1 MIEIKTYQ
9 DLTSVGEVEQ
19 KRMDFVLEAIREHK
33 ASEAYRIAKDAEL
46 YASGR
51 NATIMNYQKLL
62 YTLTGKAV
70 PDNYSAN
77 HKCASGFFKRFV
89 TQEAAYL
96 LGNGITFENDVT
108 KGKLGKNIDSVL
120 YKGAKSALIQ
130 AVSFGFYNKDHIEM
144 YDMTEFV
151 PLYDEENGA
160 LMAGIRFWQI
170 DDSKPLRAT
179 LFELDGYT
187 DYIKRKGE
195 DIAVLND
202 KRTYIQVVK
211 SSEADGEVIYDGQN
225 YPTFPI
231 VPLWANPEKQSE
243 LVGKRE
249 QIDCY
254 DLIKSGFAND
264 LDDASMIYWTITN
277 AGGMDD
283 IDLARFIERMKT
295 VKAATIDGDE
305 GMKAEAHTMDVPYQ
319 SREAYLSRLEKD
331 LYKDCMALDTEQIAA
346 GNVTATQIEAAYEP
360 LNQKTDEFELCLHE
374 FINGILAVAGIEDTA
389 TFTRSQ
395 IVNRKEEIETLLT
408 SGEYLDSEYI
418 TEKVLTLLGD
428 GDKVE
433 EILQRKGAEE
443 IDRYGSVENETMEDE
458 DVLPDD
464 EDEDVDE
471 EDLDTSEEEAQLD
484 EKYLTEYA
492 NDVLKMLG
500 DLVGEEVYTFEE
512 VTPLTED
519 GEENSYLNDFS
530 KQIMEMLDN
539 LLNGGENNGKR

>member
-1 MIEIKTYQ
+1 MFEIKTYQ

-19 KRMDFVLEAIREHK
+19 KRMAFVLDAIREHK
-33 ASEAYRIAKDAEL
+33 GSEAYRAAKDAEL

-96 LGNGITFENDVT
+96 LGNGITFESDAT
-108 KGKLGKNIDSVL
+108 KNKLGKNIDSVL

-144 YDMTEFV
+144 YDLTEFV

-160 LMAGIRFWQI
+160 LMAGVRFWQI
-170 DDSKPLRAT
+170 DDNKPLRAT

-187 DYIKRKGE
+187 DYVKRNGE
-195 DIAVLND
+195 DMAVLNN

-211 SSEADGEVIYDGQN
+211 SSEADGEIIYDGQN

-389 TFTRSQ
+389 TFKRSQ
-395 IVNRKEEIETLLT
+395 IVNRSEETTMILQAA
-408 SGEYLDSEYI
+408 EYLDDETVLRKLPFL
-418 TEKVLTLLGD
+418 TEDEIKG
-428 GDKVE
+428 
-433 EILQRKGAEE
+433 ILQRKGKEE
-443 IDRYGSVENETMEDE
+443 IDRFGTTPNEE
-458 DVLPDD
+458 
-464 EDEDVDE
+464 
-471 EDLDTSEEEAQLD
+471 
-484 EKYLTEYA
+484 
-492 NDVLKMLG
+492 
-500 DLVGEEVYTFEE
+500 
-512 VTPLTED
+512 
-519 GEENSYLNDFS
+519 
-530 KQIMEMLDN
+530 
-539 LLNGGENNGKR
+539 

>member
-1 MIEIKTYQ
+1 MIDILTYNDLLEI
-9 DLTSVGEVEQ
+9 GENEQ
-19 KRMDFVLEAIREHK
+19 KRMDFVLDAIRQHK
-33 ASEAYRIAKDAEL
+33 QSEAYRIAKDAEL

-51 NATIMNYQKLL
+51 NATIMGYQKLL
-62 YTLTGKAV
+62 YTLVGKAV

-96 LGNGITFENDVT
+96 LGNGITFENKTT
-108 KGKLGKNIDSVL
+108 KDKLGKNVDSVL
-120 YKGAKSALIQ
+120 YKGAKSALKQ
-130 AVSFGFYNKDHIEM
+130 SVVFGFYNKDHIEM
-144 YDMTEFV
+144 YNFTDFV
-151 PLYDEENGA
+151 PLFDEEDGA
-160 LMAGIRFWQI
+160 LKAGIRYWQI
-170 DDSKPLRAT
+170 DDNKPLRAT
-179 LFELDGYT
+179 LFELDGYA
-187 DYIKRKGE
+187 DYIKRKAE
-195 DIAVLND
+195 DMALLNK
-202 KRTYIQVVK
+202 KRPYILIVK
-211 SSEADGEVIYDGQN
+211 SSAADGEVIYDGQN

-283 IDLARFIERMKT
+283 VDLAKFIERMKT

-346 GNVTATQIEAAYEP
+346 GQVTATQIEAAYEP

-389 TFTRSQ
+389 TFKRSQ
-395 IVNRKEEIETLLT
+395 IVNRSEETAMILQAA
-408 SGEYLDSEYI
+408 EYLDDETVLRKLPFL
-418 TEKVLTLLGD
+418 TEDEIEG
-428 GDKVE
+428 
-433 EILQRKGAEE
+433 ILQRKDVEE
-443 IDRYGSVENETMEDE
+443 IDRFSTT
-458 DVLPDD
+458 PPI
-464 EDEDVDE
+464 E
-471 EDLDTSEEEAQLD
+471 ER
-484 EKYLTEYA
+484 
-492 NDVLKMLG
+492 
-500 DLVGEEVYTFEE
+500 
-512 VTPLTED
+512 
-519 GEENSYLNDFS
+519 
-530 KQIMEMLDN
+530 I
-539 LLNGGENNGKR
+539 NNGR

>member
-1 MIEIKTYQ
+1 MIEIRTYQ
-9 DLTSVGEVEQ
+9 DLLAVGDVERN
-19 KRMDFVLEAIREHK
+19 RMEFVLSAINEHK
-33 ASEAYRIAKDAEL
+33 QSDQYKVARDAEL

-51 NATIMNYQKLL
+51 NATIVNYQKLL

-96 LGNGITFENDVT
+96 LGNGITFENEAT
-108 KGKLGKNIDSVL
+108 KDKLGKNVDSVL
-120 YKGAKSALIQ
+120 YRGAKSALIQ
-130 AVSFGFYNKDHIEM
+130 SVSFGFYNKDHIEM
-144 YDMTEFV
+144 YDLTEFV

-179 LFELDGYT
+179 LFEVDGYT
-187 DYIKRKGE
+187 DYIKRKNE
-195 DIAVLND
+195 DMSVLNE

-211 SSEADGEVIYDGQN
+211 SSEADGETIYGGQN

-277 AGGMDD
+277 AGGMSD
-283 IDLARFIERMKT
+283 IDLAKFIERMKV
-295 VKAATIDGDE
+295 VKAATVDGDD
-305 GMKAEAHTMDVPYQ
+305 GVKAEAHTLDVPYQ

-346 GNVTATQIEAAYEP
+346 GQVTATQIEAAYEP

-374 FINGILAVAGIEDTA
+374 FINGILVVAGIEDTA
-389 TFTRSQ
+389 TFKRSQ
-395 IVNRKEEIETLLT
+395 IVNRREETEMLLLAA
-408 SGEYLDSEYI
+408 EYLDDETI
-418 TEKVLTLLGD
+418 LRKLPFLAEDEIEG
-428 GDKVE
+428 
-433 EILQRKGAEE
+433 ILQRKDAEAINRFSNISTE
-443 IDRYGSVENETMEDE
+443 TEEGVVEE
-458 DVLPDD
+458 
-464 EDEDVDE
+464 
-471 EDLDTSEEEAQLD
+471 
-484 EKYLTEYA
+484 
-492 NDVLKMLG
+492 
-500 DLVGEEVYTFEE
+500 
-512 VTPLTED
+512 
-519 GEENSYLNDFS
+519 
-530 KQIMEMLDN
+530 
-539 LLNGGENNGKR
+539 

>member
-33 ASEAYRIAKDAEL
+33 QSEAYRIARDAEL

-96 LGNGITFENDVT
+96 LGNGITFENDAT
-108 KGKLGKNIDSVL
+108 KDKLGKNIDSVL

-144 YDMTEFV
+144 YDLTEFV

-170 DDSKPLRAT
+170 DDTKPLRAT
-179 LFELDGYT
+179 LFEIDGYT
-187 DYIKRKGE
+187 DYIKRKND
-195 DIAVLND
+195 DIEVLND
-202 KRTYIQVVK
+202 KRAYIQVVK
-211 SSEADGEVIYDGQN
+211 SSEADGETIYDFDN
-225 YPTFPI
+225 YPAFPI

-331 LYKDCMALDTEQIAA
+331 LYKDSMALDTEQIAA
-346 GNVTATQIEAAYEP
+346 GQVTATQIEAAYEP
-360 LNQKTDEFELCLHE
+360 LNEKTDEFELCLHE
-374 FINGILAVAGIEDTA
+374 FINGILAIAGIEDTA
-389 TFTRSQ
+389 TFKRSQ
-395 IVNRKEEIETLLT
+395 IVNRGEETTMILQAA
-408 SGEYLDSEYI
+408 EYLDDETVLRKLPFL
-418 TEKVLTLLGD
+418 TEDEIEG
-428 GDKVE
+428 
-433 EILQRKGAEE
+433 ILQRKGAEE
-443 IDRYGSVENETMEDE
+443 IDRYAQLEKENEELKAQQNGIVVE
-458 DVLPDD
+458 QPI
-464 EDEDVDE
+464 E
-471 EDLDTSEEEAQLD
+471 ETEIVEE
-484 EKYLTEYA
+484 
-492 NDVLKMLG
+492 
-500 DLVGEEVYTFEE
+500 
-512 VTPLTED
+512 
-519 GEENSYLNDFS
+519 
-530 KQIMEMLDN
+530 
-539 LLNGGENNGKR
+539 

>member
-9 DLTSVGEVEQ
+9 DLLKVGESE
-19 KRMDFVLEAIREHK
+19 KDRMEFVLSAIGEHK
-33 ASEAYRIAKDAEL
+33 GSESYRTAREAEL
-46 YASGR
+46 YASGK

-96 LGNGITFENDVT
+96 LGNGITFEKDDT
-108 KGKLGKNIDSVL
+108 KDKLGKNIDSVL

-144 YDMTEFV
+144 YDLTEFV

-179 LFELDGYT
+179 LFEENGYT
-187 DYIKRKGE
+187 DYVKRNDEEVK
-195 DIAVLND
+195 VLNE
-202 KRTYIQVVK
+202 KRSYIQIVK
-211 SSEADGEVIYDGQN
+211 SSEADGDVIYDGQN
-225 YPTFPI
+225 YPAFPI

-277 AGGMDD
+277 AGGMTD
-283 IDLARFIERMKT
+283 IDLAKFIERMKV
-295 VKAATIDGDE
+295 VKAATVGEDE
-305 GMKAEAHTMDVPYQ
+305 GAKAEAHTIEVPYQ

-331 LYKDCMALDTEQIAA
+331 LYKDSMALDTEQIAA

-360 LNQKTDEFELCLHE
+360 LNEKTDEFELCIHE

-395 IVNRKEEIETLLT
+395 IVNRKEEIEVLLGA
-408 SGEYLDSEYI
+408 GEYLGSEYI
-418 TEKVLTLLGD
+418 TEKILTLLGD
-428 GDKVE
+428 GDKVDDVLQKVQTE
-433 EILQRKGAEE
+433 EVDRYTTNTTDDEVGGGSSDIATTDEAIEEAEE
-443 IDRYGSVENETMEDE
+443 T
-458 DVLPDD
+458 
-464 EDEDVDE
+464 
-471 EDLDTSEEEAQLD
+471 
-484 EKYLTEYA
+484 
-492 NDVLKMLG
+492 
-500 DLVGEEVYTFEE
+500 VGRT
-512 VTPLTED
+512 
-519 GEENSYLNDFS
+519 
-530 KQIMEMLDN
+530 
-539 LLNGGENNGKR
+539 LNGAQTQSLIAVMAQYSSGALSEGQAVAIISTAIGVSKDEARSIIRGE

>member
-1 MIEIKTYQ
+1 MVKIYTYN
-9 DLTSVGEVEQ
+9 DLVNIGKNEK
-19 KRMDFVLEAIREHK
+19 KRMDFVLDAIRQHK

-96 LGNGITFENDVT
+96 LGNGITFENDTT
-108 KGKLGKNIDSVL
+108 KDKLGKNVDSVL

-144 YDMTEFV
+144 YDLTEFV

-179 LFELDGYT
+179 LFEVDGYT

-195 DIAVLND
+195 YMAVLND
-202 KRTYIQVVK
+202 KCTYIQVVK
-211 SSEADGEVIYDGQN
+211 SSEADGEIIYDGQN

-305 GMKAEAHTMDVPYQ
+305 GMKAEAHTLDVPYQ

-331 LYKDCMALDTEQIAA
+331 LYKDSMALDTEQIAA

-374 FINGILAVAGIEDTA
+374 FINGILAVAGIEDVA

-418 TEKVLTLLGD
+418 TEKILTLLGD

-443 IDRYGSVENETMEDE
+443 IDRYSELEKENEKLKEQQNGFVGE
-458 DVLPDD
+458 QQIV
-464 EDEDVDE
+464 EG
-471 EDLDTSEEEAQLD
+471 SEE
-484 EKYLTEYA
+484 
-492 NDVLKMLG
+492 
-500 DLVGEEVYTFEE
+500 
-512 VTPLTED
+512 
-519 GEENSYLNDFS
+519 
-530 KQIMEMLDN
+530 
-539 LLNGGENNGKR
+539 GGVEL

>member
-19 KRMDFVLEAIREHK
+19 KRMDFVLDAICEHK
-33 ASEAYRIAKDAEL
+33 QSEAYRTAKDAEL
-46 YASGR
+46 YSRGR

-96 LGNGITFENDVT
+96 LGNGITFESDKT

-144 YDMTEFV
+144 YDLTEFV

-160 LMAGIRFWQI
+160 LMAGVRFWQI
-170 DDSKPLRAT
+170 DDNKPLRAT

-195 DIAVLND
+195 DMAVLND

-211 SSEADGEVIYDGQN
+211 SSEADGDTIYGGQN
-225 YPTFPI
+225 YPAFPI

-264 LDDASMIYWTITN
+264 LDDASMIYWTLEN
-277 AGGMDD
+277 CGGMDD
-283 IDLARFIERMKT
+283 VDLAKFRERMKIIG
-295 VKAATIDGDE
+295 VANMDGGDDGAKAT
-305 GMKAEAHTMDVPYQ
+305 AHTLDVPYQ

-360 LNQKTDEFELCLHE
+360 LNQKTDEFELCIHE

-389 TFTRSQ
+389 TFKRSQ
-395 IVNRKEEIETLLT
+395 IVNRSEETTMILQAA
-408 SGEYLDSEYI
+408 EYLDDETVLRKLPFL
-418 TEKVLTLLGD
+418 TEDEIEG
-428 GDKVE
+428 
-433 EILQRKGAEE
+433 ILQRKGAEE
-443 IDRYGSVENETMEDE
+443 IDRFGTTDT
-458 DVLPDD
+458 DTADD
-464 EDEDVDE
+464 EIGGGNDDVA
-471 EDLDTSEEEAQLD
+471 TATEAIDAAQ
-484 EKYLTEYA
+484 ET
-492 NDVLKMLG
+492 
-500 DLVGEEVYTFEE
+500 VGKT
-512 VTPLTED
+512 
-519 GEENSYLNDFS
+519 
-530 KQIMEMLDN
+530 
-539 LLNGGENNGKR
+539 LNGAQTQSLIAVMAQYSSGALSEGQAVAIISTAIGVTKDEARAIIRGE

>member
-1 MIEIKTYQ
+1 MKTYQ

-19 KRMDFVLEAIREHK
+19 KRMDFVLEAIRQHK
-33 ASEAYRIAKDAEL
+33 QSEEYRIAKDAVL

-96 LGNGITFENDVT
+96 LGNGITFENDAT
-108 KGKLGKNIDSVL
+108 KDKLGNNIDSVL

-144 YDMTEFV
+144 YDLTEFV

-170 DDSKPLRAT
+170 DDTKPLRAT
-179 LFELDGYT
+179 LFEIDGYT
-187 DYIKRKGE
+187 DYIKRKND
-195 DIAVLND
+195 DIEVLND
-202 KRTYIQVVK
+202 KRAYIQVVK
-211 SSEADGEVIYDGQN
+211 SSEADGETIYDFDN
-225 YPTFPI
+225 YPAFPI

-305 GMKAEAHTMDVPYQ
+305 GMKAEAHTIDVPYQ

-331 LYKDCMALDTEQIAA
+331 LYKDSMALDTEQIAA
-346 GNVTATQIEAAYEP
+346 GQVTATQIEAAYEP

-389 TFTRSQ
+389 TFKRSQ
-395 IVNRKEEIETLLT
+395 IVNRKEETEMLL
-408 SGEYLDSEYI
+408 LAAEYI
-418 TEKVLTLLGD
+418 DDETMLRKLPFLTEDEID
-428 GDKVE
+428 G
-433 EILQRKGAEE
+433 ILQRKGAEE
-443 IDRYGSVENETMEDE
+443 IDRYAQLEKENEELKAQQNGIVVE
-458 DVLPDD
+458 QPI
-464 EDEDVDE
+464 E
-471 EDLDTSEEEAQLD
+471 ETEIVEE
-484 EKYLTEYA
+484 
-492 NDVLKMLG
+492 
-500 DLVGEEVYTFEE
+500 
-512 VTPLTED
+512 
-519 GEENSYLNDFS
+519 
-530 KQIMEMLDN
+530 
-539 LLNGGENNGKR
+539 

>member
-1 MIEIKTYQ
+1 MAEIKTYQ
-9 DLTSVGEVEQ
+9 DLLEVGENE
-19 KRMDFVLEAIREHK
+19 KDRMNFVLSAISEHK
-33 ASEAYRIAKDAEL
+33 KSEQYNIAKDAEM
-46 YASGR
+46 YASGK

-77 HKCASGFFKRFV
+77 HKCKSGFFKRFV

-96 LGNGITFENDVT
+96 LGNGITFEGENT
-108 KGKLGKNIDSVL
+108 KDKLGKDIDSVL

-144 YDMTEFV
+144 YNLTEFV

-160 LMAGIRFWQI
+160 LMSGIRFWQI

-179 LFELDGYT
+179 LFEVDGYT
-187 DYIKRKGE
+187 DYIKRKND
-195 DIAVLND
+195 DIEVLKD
-202 KRTYIQVVK
+202 KRSYIQIVK
-211 SSEADGEVIYDGQN
+211 SSEADGEVIFDGKN
-225 YPTFPI
+225 YPSFPI

-283 IDLARFIERMKT
+283 VSLAKFIERMK
-295 VKAATIDGDE
+295 VVRAAVVDGDE
-305 GMKAEAHTMDVPYQ
+305 GTKAEAHTLDVPYQ

-331 LYKDCMALDTEQIAA
+331 LYKDSMALDTEQIAA

-360 LNQKTDEFELCLHE
+360 LNEKTDEFELCLHE

-389 TFTRSQ
+389 TFKRSQ
-395 IVNRKEEIETLLT
+395 IVNRSEETTMILQAA
-408 SGEYLDSEYI
+408 EYLDDETI
-418 TEKVLTLLGD
+418 LRKLPFLTED
-428 GDKVE
+428 EVE
-433 EILQRKGAEE
+433 GVLQRKDAEE
-443 IDRYGSVENETMEDE
+443 VDRYGDEPVEED
-458 DVLPDD
+458 DTDD
-464 EDEDVDE
+464 EAEMMEQIASMDGD
-471 EDLDTSEEEAQLD
+471 
-484 EKYLTEYA
+484 YLQSFG
-492 NDVLKMLG
+492 DDIIKMLE
-500 DLVGEEVYTFEE
+500 DLVGE
-512 VTPLTED
+512 L
-519 GEENSYLNDFS
+519 
-530 KQIMEMLDN
+530 
-539 LLNGGENNGKR
+539 

>member
-1 MIEIKTYQ
+1 MVEIKTYQ
-9 DLTSVGEVEQ
+9 DLLAVGENERE
-19 KRMDFVLEAIREHK
+19 RMQFVLSAINEHK

-96 LGNGITFENDVT
+96 LGNGITFEKDDT
-108 KGKLGKNIDSVL
+108 KDKLGNNIDSVL

-144 YDMTEFV
+144 YDLTEFV

-170 DDSKPLRAT
+170 DDTKPLRAT
-179 LFELDGYT
+179 LFEIDGYT
-187 DYIKRKGE
+187 DFVKKKDS
-195 DIAVLND
+195 DIEVLND
-202 KRTYIQVVK
+202 KRTYIQVIK

-277 AGGMDD
+277 AGGMTD
-283 IDLARFIERMKT
+283 IDLAKFLERMKV
-295 VKAATIDGDE
+295 VKAATVDGDE
-305 GMKAEAHTMDVPYQ
+305 GVKAEAHTLDVPYQ

-374 FINGILAVAGIEDTA
+374 FINGILAIAGIEDTA
-389 TFTRSQ
+389 TFKRSQ
-395 IVNRKEEIETLLT
+395 IVNRSEETTMILQAA
-408 SGEYLDSEYI
+408 EYLDDE
-418 TEKVLTLLGD
+418 TVLRKLPFLIEDEIEG
-428 GDKVE
+428 
-433 EILQRKGAEE
+433 ILQRKNAEE
-443 IDRYGSVENETMEDE
+443 VDRYAQLEAENEELKAQQNQIVENPVEIVENI
-458 DVLPDD
+458 
-464 EDEDVDE
+464 E
-471 EDLDTSEEEAQLD
+471 E
-484 EKYLTEYA
+484 
-492 NDVLKMLG
+492 
-500 DLVGEEVYTFEE
+500 
-512 VTPLTED
+512 
-519 GEENSYLNDFS
+519 
-530 KQIMEMLDN
+530 
-539 LLNGGENNGKR
+539 

>member
-33 ASEAYRIAKDAEL
+33 QSEAYRIARDAEL

-96 LGNGITFENDVT
+96 LGNGITFENDAT
-108 KGKLGKNIDSVL
+108 KDKLGKNIDSVL

-144 YDMTEFV
+144 YDLTEFV
-151 PLYDEENGA
+151 PLYDEENGS

-170 DDSKPLRAT
+170 DDTKPLRAT
-179 LFELDGYT
+179 LFEVDGYT
-187 DYIKRKGE
+187 DYIKRKND
-195 DIAVLND
+195 DIEVLND
-202 KRTYIQVVK
+202 KRAYIQVVK
-211 SSEADGEVIYDGQN
+211 SSEADGETIYDFDN
-225 YPTFPI
+225 YPAFPI

-331 LYKDCMALDTEQIAA
+331 LYKDSMALDTEQIAA
-346 GNVTATQIEAAYEP
+346 GQVTATQIEAAYEP

-389 TFTRSQ
+389 TFKRSQ
-395 IVNRKEEIETLLT
+395 IVNRKEETEMLL
-408 SGEYLDSEYI
+408 LAAEYI
-418 TEKVLTLLGD
+418 DDETMLRKLPFLTEDEIEG
-428 GDKVE
+428 
-433 EILQRKGAEE
+433 ILQRKGAEE
-443 IDRYGSVENETMEDE
+443 IDRYAQLEKENEELKAQQNGIVVE
-458 DVLPDD
+458 QPI
-464 EDEDVDE
+464 E
-471 EDLDTSEEEAQLD
+471 ETEIVEE
-484 EKYLTEYA
+484 
-492 NDVLKMLG
+492 
-500 DLVGEEVYTFEE
+500 
-512 VTPLTED
+512 
-519 GEENSYLNDFS
+519 
-530 KQIMEMLDN
+530 
-539 LLNGGENNGKR
+539 